1 MVRDRTVVQRFYTF
15 FLKQASFRKEGVEE
29 DVFNYAIVYDRNN
42 REQLLYESCRQHK
55 RQS

>member
-55 RQS
+55 RKF